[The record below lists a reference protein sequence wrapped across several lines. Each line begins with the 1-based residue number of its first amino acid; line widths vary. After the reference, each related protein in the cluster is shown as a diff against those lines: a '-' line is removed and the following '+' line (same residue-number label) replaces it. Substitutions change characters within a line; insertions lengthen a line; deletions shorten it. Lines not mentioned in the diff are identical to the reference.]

1 MLFNQT
7 AEYALR
13 AMAHLAML
21 PPGTSARARDLSA
34 ATGIPSDYVSKV
46 LRRMVRSDLL
56 LSQKGHGGGFKLA
69 RPPEEIT
76 FAEILHSVDEPLDQ
90 ERCAFGWGACGSH
103 APCPL
108 HDAYSTLKQG
118 VWKWAQETTL
128 ADEGQGRASLP
139 TLPASAEA
147 GAAAPTPSESTGA

>member
-13 AMAHLAML
+13 AMAHLAMM
-21 PPGTSARARDLSA
+21 PPGSSARARDLSA

-46 LRRMVRSDLL
+46 LRRMVRAGLL

-76 FAEILHSVDEPLDQ
+76 FADILHSVDEPLDQ
-90 ERCAFGWGACGSH
+90 ERCAFGWGACGTH

-108 HDAYSTLKQG
+108 HEAYSRLKRG
-118 VWKWAQETTL
+118 VWRWAQETTL
-128 ADEGQGRASLP
+128 ADVSRGRSSVP
-139 TLPASAEA
+139 
-147 GAAAPTPSESTGA
+147 AAPTPAATATASESTAG